1 MANTEESHM
10 THLAPMSMTR
20 TLALGAVAAASLM
33 LSLPAQAD
41 AVGALRAFVKDVDAG
56 RGSFVQTVTSPDG
69 KKSRQSRGT
78 LEFQRPNRFRFS
90 YTAPTEQLIVGDGKQ
105 VWLYDTDLN
114 QVTVRPMSQALGA
127 TPAALLAGASLDK
140 DFTLKNVPA
149 SSSGAATATPTPLQ
163 ATNSIEW
170 VEALPRHKEGQF
182 QSVRVGFRSGQLT
195 ALEILDAFGQR
206 SRLDFTQFDSKP
218 TLAAGRFQFTP
229 PAGADVLNQP

>member
-33 LSLPAQAD
+33 LSLPTQAD

-218 TLAAGRFQFTP
+218 TLAAGRFQFAP

>member
-1 MANTEESHM
+1 MATTRETHM
-10 THLAPMSMTR
+10 MHLAPMSMTR
-20 TLALGAVAAASLM
+20 MLTIGAVAAASLM
-33 LSLPAQAD
+33 LSQPARAD
-41 AVGALRAFVKDVDAG
+41 AVAALRAFVKDVDAG

-140 DFTLKNVPA
+140 DFTLKNVAA
-149 SSSGAATATPTPLQ
+149 SSSGAATATPTPQQ

-182 QSVRVGFRSGQLT
+182 QSVRVGFRGGQLT